1 MAKALWVRILHHPPY
16 APVAQFRQ
24 RQWPQTPSSTGS
36 SPVWSTNISRSSNAK
51 DTELRTPECGLD
63 SCTGYQHDSL
73 VQLAGHRPL
82 NPGDV
87 SSNLTGIT
95 ITIEYL
101 LMLLIQLGAEGFTT
115 CRGAMEFSVSI
126 PRDTLGEELLHAS
139 DDMRGGGNRQQKS
152 RGTV

>member
-1 MAKALWVRILHHPPY
+1 M
-16 APVAQFRQ
+16 
-24 RQWPQTPSSTGS
+24 
-36 SPVWSTNISRSSNAK
+36 WSTNISRSSNAK
-51 DTELRTPECGLD
+51 DTELRTPECGLN
-63 SCTGYQHDSL
+63 SCTVYHDSL
-73 VQLAGHRPL
+73 VQQEGYRTF

-87 SSNLTGIT
+87 GSNPTGIT

-126 PRDTLGEELLHAS
+126 PRDTLGEELLPAS
-139 DDMRGGGNRQQKS
+139 DDMRGGGNRQLKS

>member
-1 MAKALWVRILHHPPY
+1 MEGY
-16 APVAQFRQ
+16 
-24 RQWPQTPSSTGS
+24 
-36 SPVWSTNISRSSNAK
+36 
-51 DTELRTPECGLD
+51 RTF
-63 SCTGYQHDSL
+63 
-73 VQLAGHRPL
+73 

-87 SSNLTGIT
+87 GSNPTGIT
-95 ITIEYL
+95 IIIEYL

-115 CRGAMEFSVSI
+115 CRGAMEFSGSI